1 MALALNRYIGNSIMP
16 ILIKYCH
23 YFGDAENY
31 ASLLDATLHTIYRLS
46 KVKILTK
53 GQREGVSDFCE
64 MQPSMLVRLLRKL
77 TVDVSVLTEYTTV
90 ALRLLTLHFERCG
103 KYYGAPGGQG
113 SYGTASEEEKRLT
126 MILFTNIFDSL
137 AKMSGPTDGPY
148 TPEPINTSA
157 VQLTPDLTQVIVKFA
172 EHYHDAWAG
181 RKMGNGWVYGDYW
194 SDERKLHP
202 RLKPYSLLGDWV
214 RKERYEEPIR
224 ESLKALLALGWKLE
238 ISDAARSSLPRTSK
252 TTETPHTYSPQ
263 PVDMTNLTLTK
274 EMQNMS
280 ERLAENAQDQW
291 AKKKKEELEA
301 LGGGIHPQ
309 LVPYDLLT
317 DKEKRKNR
325 ERSQEFLKYLQ
336 YEGYKKV
343 YRPGHSDHADTAHSI
358 RTGRKAAADEGPHHP
373 GDRGASFRIVLAGET
388 HPVHGHHR
396 HQHETAE
403 TQRQLQQKNEF
414 QNVDQGRGTPT
425 YGKYFSSQ
433 RTFFLAA
440 ATSTTAAT
448 NVGISTVR
456 EKEMV
461 ASLFCK
467 LAGILRS
474 KMSVFGSDSRISVK
488 CLQVL
493 IRATDAKTIAKNC
506 PDFVKTS
513 MLTFFNQAA
522 DDLAQLVSNLSLG
535 KYSHL
540 RGTTMKT
547 SSSLNYVQLVL
558 LPVLTALY
566 DHLGANE
573 FGSDLILNEVQ
584 VACYK
589 ILNSLFT
596 LGTKADLSN
605 SRKFIKTEM
614 NRNLSCGLLEPM
626 LNKHNQYS
634 IHGKLQET
642 SWKHKL

>member
-1 MALALNRYIGNSIMP
+1 
-16 ILIKYCH
+16 
-23 YFGDAENY
+23 
-31 ASLLDATLHTIYRLS
+31 
-46 KVKILTK
+46 
-53 GQREGVSDFCE
+53 
-64 MQPSMLVRLLRKL
+64 
-77 TVDVSVLTEYTTV
+77 
-90 ALRLLTLHFERCG
+90 
-103 KYYGAPGGQG
+103 
-113 SYGTASEEEKRLT
+113 
-126 MILFTNIFDSL
+126 
-137 AKMSGPTDGPY
+137 MS
-148 TPEPINTSA
+148 
-157 VQLTPDLTQVIVKFA
+157 
-172 EHYHDAWAG
+172 
-181 RKMGNGWVYGDYW
+181 NGWVYGDYW
-194 SDERKLHP
+194 NDERKLHP
-202 RLKPYSLLGDWV
+202 RLKPYSLLGDWE
-214 RKERYEEPIR
+214 KERYEEPIR

-336 YEGYKKV
+336 YEGYKV
-343 YRPGHSDHADTAHSI
+343 YRPGVFSDNADTAHSNRI
-358 RTGRKAAADEGPHHP
+358 GRKP
-373 GDRGASFRIVLAGET
+373 AGEEGAPST
-388 HPVHGHHR
+388 PVAEER
-396 HQHETAE
+396 RFASSLLEKLIQYMDITAISMKLLKPSGNYSRRMSFKTSTRDVKFFSKVVLPLME
-403 TQRQLQQKNEF
+403 
-414 QNVDQGRGTPT
+414 
-425 YGKYFSSQ
+425 KYFSSQ
-433 RTFFLAA
+433 KTFFLTA
-440 ATSTTAAT
+440 ATSTATAT

-522 DDLAQLVSNLSLG
+522 DDLAQLVQNLSMG

-589 ILNSLFT
+589 ILNSMFT
-596 LGTKADLSN
+596 LGTKTDLSN
-605 SRKFIKTEM
+605 
-614 NRNLSCGLLEPM
+614 N
-626 LNKHNQYS
+626 
-634 IHGKLQET
+634 
-642 SWKHKL
+642 